1 MKKFFLLITALII
14 FSAQAE
20 AAKIEAYQK
29 ILESG
34 RYTIRYENLTPA
46 PRVTNKDVMELYGK
60 NGLAVERNDFFLN
73 RPLSGLIVG
82 DGANRYEEVGYK
94 DFFQCRL
101 IKGGENFI
109 FTKYKKGGGF
119 EYFGDK
125 KGKVSANPR
134 NYLVELLSGESFGD
148 ANFTEMMTAI
158 ISDSK
163 KNSAQ
168 KKYKFVTGSKL
179 DNGLTYED
187 FSAKDGE
194 SIGAIRYYF
203 DGNALK
209 KIAFATFD
217 KGKFRNCIVK
227 ILEFNSA
234 PEQNFLSL
242 PSGLVDT
249 TKR

>member
-1 MKKFFLLITALII
+1 MKKILLIAALMMITSTAN
-14 FSAQAE
+14 
-20 AAKIEAYQK
+20 AAKIDAYQK

-34 RYTIRYENLTPA
+34 RYTIRYDNLTPA
-46 PRVTNKDVMELYGK
+46 PRVTNRNVVELYGK
-60 NGLAVERNDFFLN
+60 NGLKVEGNDFFLN
-73 RPLSGLIVG
+73 RPLSGIIVS
-82 DGANRYEEVGYK
+82 DGTNRYEEVGYK

-168 KKYKFVTGSKL
+168 KKYKFVTSGEL
-179 DNGLTYED
+179 DSGLTYED
-187 FSAKDGE
+187 FSCRDGE
-194 SIGAIRYYF
+194 NVSAIRYYF
-203 DGNALK
+203 DGDTLK
-209 KIAFATFD
+209 KIAFAASID
-217 KGKFRNCIVK
+217 GEFRKCIVK
-227 ILEFNSA
+227 ILAFTGE
-234 PEQNFLSL
+234 PEQNLLRL
-242 PSGLVDT
+242 PSGLADVT
-249 TKR
+249 RR